1 MSACSFLR
9 NNFIS
14 LALCF
19 SILSS
24 SFNNFS
30 FNFNLRSSSNFFN
43 SSNFIFSFWSFSI
56 CSNLIFLFSSTLFK
70 LNILIFSS
78 IFWKNLEINLS
89 IANKSKLILNL
100 SFDLIFSSSLTDFEI
115 KLSDSLNFS
124 CFFNFLFVFFG
135 IFFL

>member
-56 CSNLIFLFSSTLFK
+56 CSNLSFLFSSTLFK

-115 KLSDSLNFS
+115 KLLDFLNLNF
-124 CFFNFLFVFFG
+124 FFNFLFIFFG